1 MRSITSPSTRR
12 SRASSLRRG
21 EERGKVSGGVS
32 VCGGA
37 VHVGRGNLIHFSCAP
52 ARGRAGRPARIAWR
66 RRARRP
72 GSYLVSSRSAS
83 WCACVP
89 HAIVVRA
96 EHCPRLHYA
105 VHPGHSLKYAGKVSA
120 TGKQSLRFSPT
131 RRRSLWAS
139 ISPPSAESWLS
150 LERAVVEM
158 QRPPLWR
165 GTSGAMDV
173 ENRGVGVDTA
183 GLEAC
188 HSGRAPERSV
198 ENTFSTWAPTFD
210 PELEAALDEALANVP
225 IDTPVA
231 ARRAA
236 GRPGASRSPDDDPG
250 TSVDDP
256 TRRLGPLADL
266 PPAPPAPAG
275 EAGGPA

>member
-1 MRSITSPSTRR
+1 
-12 SRASSLRRG
+12 
-21 EERGKVSGGVS
+21 
-32 VCGGA
+32 
-37 VHVGRGNLIHFSCAP
+37 
-52 ARGRAGRPARIAWR
+52 
-66 RRARRP
+66 
-72 GSYLVSSRSAS
+72 
-83 WCACVP
+83 
-89 HAIVVRA
+89 
-96 EHCPRLHYA
+96 
-105 VHPGHSLKYAGKVSA
+105 
-120 TGKQSLRFSPT
+120 
-131 RRRSLWAS
+131 
-139 ISPPSAESWLS
+139 
-150 LERAVVEM
+150 
-158 QRPPLWR
+158 
-165 GTSGAMDV
+165 MDV

-266 PPAPPAPAG
+266 PPAPPAPGG
-275 EAGGPA
+275 EAGGPAYARGHPSVEEDRSEIRGPASLRLEHLGLPPAGVW